1 MDAYDAAVVG
11 LISLSAMTPIA
22 LTALGEV
29 LAERSGVVNIG
40 LEGILLIT
48 AWLGAYAALAS
59 GSVWAGYAAGLAAGA
74 LLGLA
79 HAVIAVYLKG
89 DQIIAGIGLNLAAAG
104 GTALAT
110 RAAWGNYGQSPPIEA
125 QAPGVVVLNQ
135 KVSFMV
141 FVTVALAFA
150 LWLLLERSRLGLIVK
165 AVGDDPRSADALG
178 VRVERV
184 RLAATVA
191 GGALAGLAGAYLS
204 VDYIGGFVK
213 LMSAGRGFIALADV
227 AFSGWNPLGALLGAL
242 VFGLSDAVARY
253 YTIVKGATAASYLFN
268 TIPYLVTLAAVAV
281 TARRAV
287 MPRSLGRPYSRE

>member
-11 LISLSAMTPIA
+11 LISLSAMVPIA

-48 AWLGAYAALAS
+48 AWVGVYAALET
-59 GSVWAGYAAGLAAGA
+59 GSAWAGYAAGLAVGS
-74 LLGLA
+74 LLGLL
-79 HAVIAVYLKG
+79 HALIAVYLKG

-110 RAAWGNYGQSPPIEA
+110 LAAWGNYGQSPPVEVNVPSI
-125 QAPGVVVLNQ
+125 VVLDQ
-135 KVSFMV
+135 RISFMV
-141 FVTVALAFA
+141 FVTVALAFG
-150 LWLLLERSRLGLIVK
+150 LWVLLEKTRIGLIVK
-165 AVGDDPRSADALG
+165 AVGDDPRAADALG
-178 VRVERV
+178 IRVERV

-204 VDYIGGFVK
+204 VDYLGSFVK

-227 AFSGWNPLGALLGAL
+227 AFSGWHPLGALLGAL

-253 YTIVKGATAASYLFN
+253 YTIIKGVTAASYLFN

-281 TARRAV
+281 TAKRAV
-287 MPRSLGRPYSRE
+287 MPRSLGKPYVRE